1 MSVITVENLRYRYPH
16 TKELALDGLDFSVEK
31 GEFIGIIGE
40 NGAGKS
46 TLSQAIMGLVP
57 QFYKGAYGGTVMV
70 DGIEAGKTPVA
81 QLCGHVGLVFQNPF
95 NQLSGAKDN
104 VYEEVAFGMQN
115 LGVPAEEMK
124 NRVEEAL
131 KLLDIWQ
138 YRDRNPFDLSGG
150 QMQRVA
156 IASVLVMRPDVM
168 ILDEPT
174 SQLDPEGSDEVF
186 KAVETL
192 TGSGITIL
200 MIEQKIEKLAA
211 YCDRILLLHKGKQIA
226 FDTPQKVFSMP
237 DLNDYGIQAP
247 AFTRICKAKSV
258 TLADGTYPVTVNEA
272 AGVLKKTQLGVR
284 ENERVE
290 SAEPMQ
296 RAAEAEVAGADV
308 AGTEPA
314 PLQDALTGAGDAQAQ
329 DAAAGEMPRQA
340 QSGEPTESSTSCDE
354 QFRIENLDFSYL
366 ADVPVLKNLNMKLD
380 KRPTAIIGQNGA
392 GKTTLVKLLKG
403 LLKPVSGSIYF
414 RGDDISG
421 KTVAMLAGNVGY
433 VFQNPDD
440 QIFKYNVMDEI
451 LFGPLNIGMDPER
464 AKKEAARALE
474 LTGLTGKE
482 KENPYDLELY
492 ERKMTAIASVLAMDT
507 DVLILDEPTIAQ
519 DWKGRRIIGGMI
531 RSLSERGKLVIAILH
546 DMDFVAENFERVIIM
561 AHGQV
566 LADGTAREVFV
577 QEEALKKARLQKP
590 YVMQLCEA
598 LGYEKSYLTVEEILK
613 DQMA

>member
-16 TKELALDGLDFSVEK
+16 AKELALDGLDFSVEK

-46 TLSQAIMGLVP
+46 TLCQAIMGLVP

-70 DGIEAGKTPVA
+70 DGIEAGRTPVA

-192 TGSGITIL
+192 TDSGITIL

-237 DLNDYGIQAP
+237 DLNNYGIQAP
-247 AFTRICKAKSV
+247 AFTRICKAEGV
-258 TLADGTYPVTVNEA
+258 TLADGTYPVTVEEA
-272 AGVLKKTQLGVR
+272 AGVLREKQLGAPACADGG
-284 ENERVE
+284 ERAHKAAGVEAAQAGGPAE
-290 SAEPMQ
+290 SA
-296 RAAEAEVAGADV
+296 V
-308 AGTEPA
+308 
-314 PLQDALTGAGDAQAQ
+314 
-329 DAAAGEMPRQA
+329 
-340 QSGEPTESSTSCDE
+340 SSDE
-354 QFRIENLDFSYL
+354 QFCIENLDFSYL

-403 LLKPVSGSIYF
+403 LLKPVSGTIYF
-414 RGDDISG
+414 HGEDISG

-451 LFGPLNIGMDPER
+451 LFGPLNIGMDSER
-464 AKKEAARALE
+464 AKKEAERALE
-474 LTGLTGKE
+474 LTGLKGKE

-519 DWKGRRIIGGMI
+519 DWKGRQIIGGII
-531 RSLSERGKLVIAILH
+531 RSLAERGKLVIAILH

-566 LADGTAREVFV
+566 LADGTAKEVFA

-598 LGYEKSYLTVEEILK
+598 LGYEKSYLTVEELLK
-613 DQMA
+613 DQVS

>member
-57 QFYKGAYGGTVMV
+57 QFYKGAYGGMVTV

-124 NRVEEAL
+124 KRVEEAL

-186 KAVETL
+186 RAVETL

-247 AFTRICKAKSV
+247 AFTRICKAEQV
-258 TLADGTYPVTVNEA
+258 TLADGTYPVTVKEA
-272 AGVLKKTQLGVR
+272 AEVLREKRLGVY
-284 ENERVE
+284 EHAN
-290 SAEPMQ
+290 
-296 RAAEAEVAGADV
+296 AEAGVQKAVGASA
-308 AGTEPA
+308 AGTGQVQAKNAE
-314 PLQDALTGAGDAQAQ
+314 TGARSG
-329 DAAAGEMPRQA
+329 
-340 QSGEPTESSTSCDE
+340 QSGTCRKAENVASVDE
-354 QFRIENLDFSYL
+354 QFRIEKLDFSYL
-366 ADVPVLKNLNMKLD
+366 ADIPVLEDLNMKFD
-380 KRPTAIIGQNGA
+380 QRPTAIIGQNGA

-414 RGDDISG
+414 HGEDISG
-421 KTVAMLAGNVGY
+421 KTVAMLAGSVGY

-440 QIFKYNVMDEI
+440 QIFKYNVMDEV
-451 LFGPLNIGMDPER
+451 LFGPLNIGMDPEQ
-464 AKKEAARALE
+464 AKKEAAWALE
-474 LTGLTGKE
+474 LTGLSGKE

-519 DWKGRRIIGGMI
+519 DWKGRQIIGSII
-531 RSLSERGKLVIAILH
+531 RSLSGRGKLVIAILH

-566 LADGTAREVFV
+566 LADGTAKEVFA
-577 QEEALKKARLQKP
+577 QEEVLKKARLQKP
-590 YVMQLCEA
+590 YVMQLSEA
-598 LGYEKSYLTVEEILK
+598 LGYEKSYLTVEELLK
-613 DQMA
+613 DRMSLCAAIKL

>member
-16 TKELALDGLDFSVEK
+16 AKELALDGLDFSVEK

-46 TLSQAIMGLVP
+46 TLSQALMGLVP

-70 DGIEAGKTPVA
+70 DGIEAGRTPVA

-186 KAVETL
+186 RSVETL

-237 DLNDYGIQAP
+237 DLNTYGIQAP
-247 AFTRICKAKSV
+247 AFTRICKAEQV
-258 TLADGTYPVTVNEA
+258 TLADGTYPVTVEEA
-272 AGVLKKTQLGVR
+272 AEVLKEKKVGAQAQECADGV
-284 ENERVE
+284 EHAQET
-290 SAEPMQ
+290 
-296 RAAEAEVAGADV
+296 AGADA
-308 AGTEPA
+308 AGTESA
-314 PLQDALTGAGDAQAQ
+314 PMQDALAGAGDAQPQ
-329 DAAAGEMPRQA
+329 NAAAGEMSGSA
-340 QSGEPTESSTSCDE
+340 QPAVQPDASAPCDE

-366 ADVPVLKNLNMKLD
+366 ADTPVLKNLNMKLD

-414 RGDDISG
+414 HGEDISG

-451 LFGPLNIGMDPER
+451 LFGPLNIGMDSER
-464 AKKEAARALE
+464 AKKEAQRALE

-519 DWKGRRIIGGMI
+519 DWKGRQIIGGII

-566 LADGTAREVFV
+566 LADGIAKEVFA
-577 QEEALKKARLQKP
+577 QEDALKKARLQKP

-613 DQMA
+613 DQVS

>member
-57 QFYKGAYGGTVMV
+57 QFYKGAYGGMVTV

-124 NRVEEAL
+124 KRVEEAL

-186 KAVETL
+186 RAVETL

-247 AFTRICKAKSV
+247 AFTRICKAEQV
-258 TLADGTYPVTVNEA
+258 TLADGTYPVTVKEA
-272 AGVLKKTQLGVR
+272 AEVLREKRLGVY
-284 ENERVE
+284 EHAN
-290 SAEPMQ
+290 
-296 RAAEAEVAGADV
+296 AEAGVQKAVGASE
-308 AGTEPA
+308 AGTGQVQAKNAE
-314 PLQDALTGAGDAQAQ
+314 TGARSG
-329 DAAAGEMPRQA
+329 
-340 QSGEPTESSTSCDE
+340 QSGTCRKAENVASVDE
-354 QFRIENLDFSYL
+354 QFRIEKLDFSYL
-366 ADVPVLKNLNMKLD
+366 ADIPVLEDLNMKLD
-380 KRPTAIIGQNGA
+380 QRPTAIIGQNGA

-414 RGDDISG
+414 HGEDISG
-421 KTVAMLAGNVGY
+421 KTVAMLAGSVGY

-440 QIFKYNVMDEI
+440 QIFKYNVMDEV
-451 LFGPLNIGMDPER
+451 LFGPLNIGMDPEQ
-464 AKKEAARALE
+464 AKKEAAWALE
-474 LTGLTGKE
+474 LTGLSGKE

-519 DWKGRRIIGGMI
+519 DWKGRQIIGSII
-531 RSLSERGKLVIAILH
+531 RSLSGRGKLVIAILH

-566 LADGTAREVFV
+566 LADGTAKEVFA
-577 QEEALKKARLQKP
+577 QEEVLKKARLQKP
-590 YVMQLCEA
+590 YVMQLSEA
-598 LGYEKSYLTVEEILK
+598 LGYEKSYLTVEELLK
-613 DQMA
+613 DRMSLCAAIKL